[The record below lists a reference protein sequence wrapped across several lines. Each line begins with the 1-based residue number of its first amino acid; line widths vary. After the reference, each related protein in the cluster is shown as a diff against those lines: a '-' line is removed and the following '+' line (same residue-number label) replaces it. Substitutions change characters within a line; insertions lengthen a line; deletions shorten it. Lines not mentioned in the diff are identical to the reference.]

1 MRQDFKVIWASSAV
15 QDLERIIAYI
25 AEDSPA
31 SARNILSKIRK
42 SVSELYHSPH
52 RGRFVPE
59 LQSQGILLFRELV
72 IAPWRVLYRVSENTI
87 WVLSVFDS
95 RQNIEDI
102 LLKKLLNLKI

>member
-1 MRQDFKVIWASSAV
+1 MKQDFKVVWSGSAV
-15 QDLERIIAYI
+15 RDLENIIAYI

-31 SARNILSKIRK
+31 NARKILSKIK
-42 SVSELYHSPH
+42 KTASELYHSPH

-59 LQSQGILLFRELV
+59 LQTQGILLYREVV
-72 IAPWRVLYRVSENTI
+72 IVPWRIMYRVSENTVL
-87 WVLSVFDS
+87 VLSVFDS